1 MNSED
6 LAKIGA
12 RIARRRKELNL
23 TQEQVAERMNTSIQM
38 LSNIERGKKAI
49 KIENLLKL
57 CSILKT
63 STDYLLTGQ
72 HTAQDCSGLAGK
84 ISQLTPSDYQMIE
97 MLVDY
102 RLKETRKH
110 S

>member
-63 STDYLLTGQ
+63 STDYLLIGH

-84 ISQLTPSDYQMIE
+84 ISQLAPSDYQMIE

>member
-23 TQEQVAERMNTSIQM
+23 TQEQVAERMNASIQM

-72 HTAQDCSGLAGK
+72 HTTQDCSGLAGK
-84 ISQLTPSDYQMIE
+84 ISQLTPSDYQMVE